1 MRTSRTDNGEATPL
15 PVPTDSIWPALVRA
29 YASVGIEPNTA
40 ISAQGRIGL
49 INARV
54 RRKLGNTWLS
64 RYLTCGSDAMGVP
77 HADSFD
83 IILNVSSQISPSG
96 PTASTLTTRVTA
108 EAQSPAA
115 SGVNMSCG
123 STGVLESRIAT
134 WVRNSLSQ
142 RPAP

>member
-1 MRTSRTDNGEATPL
+1 MRTTHTDNGEATSL

-40 ISAQGRIGL
+40 VSAQGRIGL
-49 INARV
+49 LNARV

-64 RYLTCGSDAMGVP
+64 RYLSCGSDAMGVP
-77 HADSFD
+77 HADAFD
-83 IILNVSSQISPSG
+83 VVLNVSSQIAPNG

-108 EAQSPAA
+108 EAHSPAA
-115 SGVNMSCG
+115 SGVNVSCG

-134 WVRNSLSQ
+134 WVRNSLTH
-142 RPAP
+142 